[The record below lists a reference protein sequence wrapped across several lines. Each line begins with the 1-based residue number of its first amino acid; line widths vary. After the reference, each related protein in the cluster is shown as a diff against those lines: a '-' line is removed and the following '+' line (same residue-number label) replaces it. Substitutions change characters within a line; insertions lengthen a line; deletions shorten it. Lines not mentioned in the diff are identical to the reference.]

1 MNIKDYLKQI
11 KRLTIRVEQIGE
23 EITEIEA
30 RLGVQGI
37 NYNKMPV
44 TPSPDDKRSRYIYK
58 LIDLRDEY
66 TRESER
72 LMEKRKEVV
81 DSIALLEDVR
91 LQQVLYFRYV
101 KDMRWEEIAERLSY
115 DDKYIFRLHGY
126 ALLELK
132 KILKETIDE

>member
-44 TPSPDDKRSRYIYK
+44 TPSPEDKMSRYIYK
-58 LIDLRDEY
+58 LIELKDAY
-66 TRESER
+66 TEESQR
-72 LMEKRKEVV
+72 LMSKRKEII
-81 DSIALLEDVR
+81 DSISLLEDCR
-91 LQQVLYFRYV
+91 LQQVLYYRYV